1 MAQDR
6 FDPKVKLLE
15 KINARGGWVNA
26 HAHIDRAY
34 ILTEENFKLTGAS
47 LQEKWDFPDKY
58 KTKATVDDIY
68 SNMAKALED
77 MCEQGVKAI
86 GTFIDVDPVVKDK
99 AIKAA
104 QKVRDNFKK
113 DIEIKYINQV
123 VKGVTNPEA
132 RKWFEV
138 GAEFVDIIGGLPEK
152 DKGREEEHLDI
163 LFETAKKNGG
173 KPLHVHV
180 DQFNSP
186 EQRDTEKLVKKTI
199 EQGYQGKVTAIH
211 CLSVAAQAKDY
222 REQLYKDMKDAGVM
236 VVACPVAWIDSPR
249 NETLVPTHNSTTP
262 VEEMVAAGIT
272 VALGTDNIRDIYK
285 PFADGDMWTELH
297 LLLEAC
303 HLYDIETLADIA
315 TVNGRKTLG
324 LK

>member
-1 MAQDR
+1 MAASK
-6 FDPKVKLLE
+6 FDPKQILTE
-15 KINARGGWVNA
+15 KIKVQGGWVNA

-34 ILTEENFKLTGAS
+34 ILTEENFKLTNAS

-58 KTKATVDDIY
+58 KASATVDDIY
-68 SNMAKALED
+68 SNMARTLED
-77 MCEQGVKAI
+77 MCRQGVNAI
-86 GTFIDVDPVVKDK
+86 GTFIDVDPVIKDK
-99 AIKAA
+99 AIRAA
-104 QKVRDNFKK
+104 QKARDKFKN

-123 VKGVTNPEA
+123 VKGVIEPEA

-163 LFETAKKNGG
+163 LFETAKKNGN

-186 EQRDTEKLVKKTI
+186 DQRDTEKLVKKTV
-199 EQGYQGKVTAIH
+199 QHGYEGKVTAIH
-211 CLSVAAQAKDY
+211 CLSVAAQPKKY
-222 REQLYKDMKDAGVM
+222 RDKLYKDMKDAGVM

-249 NETLVPTHNSTTP
+249 NEILVPTHSSTTP
-262 VEEMVAAGIT
+262 VEEMTAAGLT
-272 VALGTDNIRDIYK
+272 VGLGTDNIRDIYK

-303 HLYDIETLADIA
+303 HMYDIDALADIA
-315 TVNGRKTLG
+315 TVNGLKTLG
-324 LK
+324 L